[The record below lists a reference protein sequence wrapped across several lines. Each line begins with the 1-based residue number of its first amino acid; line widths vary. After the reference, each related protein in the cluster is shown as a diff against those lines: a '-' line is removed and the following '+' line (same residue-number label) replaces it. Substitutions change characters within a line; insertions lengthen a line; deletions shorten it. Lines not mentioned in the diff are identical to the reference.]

1 MCVRLR
7 GALRLAFFNH
17 YSLQCVFDENK
28 DACLPPAV
36 AASDP
41 EADIIVERLTHA
53 DGRTADE

>member
-1 MCVRLR
+1 MRLR